1 MGANM
6 IFFRGNCQ
14 MQFCAEAAAGL
25 GMAVDFASL
34 ASPSTLLAS
43 PGRVPP
49 ELAARIT
56 ASGAGEYL
64 HTRELADQ
72 FLPPPAEAR
81 PEALVVN
88 LFHENRPLWRHEREG
103 FVFYLDP
110 QARDR
115 SALLRDWLDAHCR
128 AIVAN
133 PATYLDRLA
142 AMLLRLREALPGV
155 PFVVCGRLSPY
166 PGLGPAPDAYLE
178 GWADLCFGAGRE
190 FAAWVAGE
198 LPGAFFL
205 DADRLMAGVAVRS
218 GLPVEAHFPF
228 LRLAGPGQTE
238 VAPVRRDLEHAGS
251 LWPTLA
257 ARIARTLAEGRVV
270 YEADEVVPEAWRR
283 PFAPERLTEAAMT
296 ELLGSGS
303 NYLAARAVGNFFF
316 RPQTDFTDLLVACAP
331 AMPVCHNLLHMIRA
345 YGRARANPALSGWI
359 RVHAAKAAAFTAN
372 GEAYRREYLAK
383 LDELGKSLLASF
395 TF

>member
-1 MGANM
+1 MLL
-6 IFFRGNCQ
+6 FRGNCQ

-25 GMAVDFASL
+25 GLSVSFASL
-34 ASPSTLLAS
+34 ASPATLLAS

-49 ELAARIT
+49 ELTARIT
-56 ASGAGEYL
+56 ATGAGEYL
-64 HTRELADQ
+64 HTRELVDQ
-72 FLPPPAEAR
+72 FLPPPATPR

-88 LFHENRPLWRHEREG
+88 LFHENRPLWRHERDG
-103 FVFYLDP
+103 YVFYLDP
-110 QARDR
+110 EAREHFPVV
-115 SALLRDWLDAHCR
+115 RDWLDAHCR

-142 AMLLRLREALPGV
+142 AMLLRFRASLPGV
-155 PFVVCGRLSPY
+155 PLVVCGRMSHF

-178 GWADLCFGAGRE
+178 GWGGLCFEAGRE
-190 FAAWVAGE
+190 FADWVASD

-205 DADRLMAGVAVRS
+205 DADRIMAGVAARS

-228 LRLAGPGQTE
+228 LRLAGPDQTE
-238 VAPVRRDLEHAGS
+238 VAPMRRDLEHAGS

-257 ARIARTLAEGRVV
+257 ARIARTLAKGRVS
-270 YEADEVVPEAWRR
+270 YEADEVVPDTWRR
-283 PFAPERLTEAAMT
+283 PFAPERLTEAAMA

-303 NYLAARAVGNFFF
+303 NYLAARAVGNCFFQ
-316 RPQTDFTDLLVACAP
+316 PETDFTELLVACAS

-345 YGRARANPALSGWI
+345 YGRLRANPALAGWV
-359 RVHAAKAAAFTAN
+359 RVHAAKAEAFTAN
-372 GEAYRREYLAK
+372 GQAYRQEYLRK
-383 LDELGKSLLASF
+383 LADLEHLLLASS